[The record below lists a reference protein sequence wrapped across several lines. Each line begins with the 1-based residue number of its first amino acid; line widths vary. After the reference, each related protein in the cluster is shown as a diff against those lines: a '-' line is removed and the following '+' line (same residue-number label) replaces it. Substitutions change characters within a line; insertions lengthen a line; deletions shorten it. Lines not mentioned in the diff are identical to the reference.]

1 MRDMHLLYTII
12 YAGGRGAHDCMCC
25 SSQVLYFNLCC
36 NNEMIYSDIMYR
48 MVRLPCY
55 HIVGRYKSA
64 RGHLWSV
71 ALLCVAITPYH
82 PAAASSC
89 YRRNNASSIC
99 VFLRLRGRLSG
110 SDNALDGC
118 PAGPYCTSGR
128 RRPRANGCPHDRG
141 HDHEQPHTSWSPGAE
156 QRRKEKC
163 PSPFVV
169 HPWLELAS

>member
-1 MRDMHLLYTII
+1 MRDMHLLYII

-48 MVRLPCY
+48 MVRLPCYY

-99 VFLRLRGRLSG
+99 VFLRLRGRLWIRQRIGWLPGRSVLYVG
-110 SDNALDGC
+110 EATT
-118 PAGPYCTSGR
+118 TSQWLPPR
-128 RRPRANGCPHDRG
+128 SRPRPRATTHQLEP
-141 HDHEQPHTSWSPGAE
+141 WSRAEKKREVPVPVRRPSVAGA
-156 QRRKEKC
+156 
-163 PSPFVV
+163 S
-169 HPWLELAS
+169 